1 MQRASYTLIGGTITI
16 EYGNGEVVLISAVP
30 KAGFATDI
38 DSSGPSEVDVDF
50 RSETHRSKF
59 DAQMSSGQLV
69 VSTEEEV
76 DD

>member
-1 MQRASYTLIGGTITI
+1 MIGGTITI

-30 KAGFATDI
+30 KAGFATEI

-59 DAQMSSGQLV
+59 DASMSNGELV
-69 VSTEEEV
+69 VSTEEKV